1 MLNFIIWN
9 VRPQLVNLG
18 FFELRYYSLL
28 FAAAFVLGYIIIYKM
43 LQREG
48 LDTGILEKLTI
59 YVVLSTIIGA
69 RLGHCLF
76 YEFGYYSQHP
86 LEIILPWKGTIG
98 KDFRFT
104 GYQGL
109 ASHGAAVGILV
120 GIYLFS
126 RKTKLSYLWTLD
138 KLAIVVALAAVMIR
152 TGNLMNSEIYGKY
165 THNESGFLFVHDF
178 SRYVSSDKEVRKIYY
193 HKTDSVINTTANAV
207 PIEVTIQFTNK
218 IKDEN
223 IVKRFAENRL
233 KNFLNNK
240 LYDLDLFYPNP
251 EQLNY
256 EIVKQD
262 RSLLLKT
269 WVLGYP
275 RYPTQILEAS
285 AYLVI
290 FLLLL
295 GIYFKK
301 GTRLRNGFYIGL
313 FLILIFTARFF
324 IEFMKANQEDFESSM
339 KLNMGQWLSIPLVIA
354 GLVLVYLKRP
364 LPKKEE

>member
-9 VRPQLVNLG
+9 VRPQIVNLG

-43 LQREG
+43 LKREG
-48 LDTGILEKLTI
+48 LDTAILEKLTI

-76 YEFGYYSQHP
+76 YEFGYYSKHP

-109 ASHGAAVGILV
+109 ASHGAAIGILI

-138 KLAIVVALAAVMIR
+138 RLAIVVALAAVMIR

-165 THNESGFLFVHDF
+165 THSKSGFLFVHDF
-178 SRYVSSDKEVRKIYY
+178 SRYVSSDKEIKKISYQ
-193 HKTDSVINTTANAV
+193 KTDTVINTASDAV
-207 PIEVTIQFTNK
+207 PVKVNIEFTNK
-218 IKDEN
+218 VKSEN
-223 IVKRFAENRL
+223 IVKLFAESRL
-233 KNFLNNK
+233 KNYLNRNM
-240 LYDLDLFYPNP
+240 YDLDLFYPKP
-251 EQLNY
+251 DSLNY
-256 EIVKQD
+256 VIEKQD
-262 RSLLLKT
+262 RNLVLKT
-269 WVLGYP
+269 MVLGYP
-275 RYPTQILEAS
+275 RIPSQIFEAS
-285 AYLVI
+285 AYLIV

-295 GIYFKK
+295 WIYFKR
-301 GTRLRNGFYIGL
+301 GTRVREGFYIGL
-313 FLILIFTARFF
+313 FMILIFTARFF
-324 IEFMKANQEDFESSM
+324 IEFLKANQEEFESTM
-339 KLNMGQWLSIPLVIA
+339 ALNMGQWLSIPLVLI

-364 LPKKEE
+364 LPKKE